1 MGKKTEKL
9 QRVVKK
15 LANRYGA
22 GDEDVLRLAS
32 ELKVLESL
40 ESPRTER
47 RSYKTSDFKFQTPA
61 KQLFFSADETTSH

>member
-9 QRVVKK
+9 QRVVHK

-22 GDEDVLRLAS
+22 DDADVMRLAS

-40 ESPRTER
+40 ETQRPER
-47 RSYKTSDFKFQTPA
+47 RSRTRQDFKFRTPA
-61 KQLFFSADETTSH
+61 KQLFLSAGERTKH